1 MSMDDA
7 RALPVPEWPSS
18 GPKLLVA
25 ACWGGAV
32 ALACARAVSVPPDEG
47 DGKKKEAD
55 GEQPDRWL
63 LGTER
68 TPSLKETGA
77 EWYGGEDR
85 FTVDDIPSN
94 RASRGPGKAA
104 AGAPVGATKKANA
117 QDARV
122 SFAPKLTLP
131 EPEPEPEP
139 ELQQSPERGQ
149 GTPSPQHGRTAST
162 DSELSSPILGP
173 ANFGANC
180 TAPQMVSPLRSRSVS
195 WGTTAFARYAPAPA
209 ALCSFSLGSRE
220 PHGGVLF
227 CTGLARRLSST
238 SRKLSTA

>member
-1 MSMDDA
+1 
-7 RALPVPEWPSS
+7 
-18 GPKLLVA
+18 
-25 ACWGGAV
+25 
-32 ALACARAVSVPPDEG
+32 
-47 DGKKKEAD
+47 
-55 GEQPDRWL
+55 
-63 LGTER
+63 
-68 TPSLKETGA
+68 
-77 EWYGGEDR
+77 
-85 FTVDDIPSN
+85 
-94 RASRGPGKAA
+94 
-104 AGAPVGATKKANA
+104 
-117 QDARV
+117 V

-139 ELQQSPERGQ
+139 QQSPERGQ

-209 ALCSFSLGSRE
+209 ARRSFSPGSRE

>member
-1 MSMDDA
+1 MPM
-7 RALPVPEWPSS
+7 PEWPSS
-18 GPKLLVA
+18 GAKLLVA

-32 ALACARAVSVPPDEG
+32 AVACARAVPPPPDEG

-55 GEQPDRWL
+55 GEIQAQDRWL

-85 FTVDDIPSN
+85 FTVDDIPIN
-94 RASRGPGKAA
+94 RASTVSTGPGKATKK
-104 AGAPVGATKKANA
+104 GAPGGATKKANG

-122 SFAPKLTLP
+122 SFAPELTLP
-131 EPEPEPEP
+131 EPEPEPQP
-139 ELQQSPERGQ
+139 QQSPERGQ

-173 ANFGANC
+173 ATFGANC
-180 TAPQMVSPLRSRSVS
+180 TAPQTVSPLRSRSVS

-209 ALCSFSLGSRE
+209 TLCSFSLGSRE